1 MRVPMERT
9 PPAPLRDLA
18 VPVRP
23 TRTAIPNLAQ
33 PVARQIEASSP
44 SHGLRRWPPT
54 RRQAV
59 AIEVLFSTCRGR
71 AVATDVAPH
80 PPGPSC
86 TRTRRSRAHLLA
98 RRHRHHPMVAH
109 LFRCCAACQLPGSR
123 GWVCRR
129 RRTQCVE
136 RGRGRQS
143 GAVPRTARNLIVGV
157 ILLLERGRQGSC
169 HGLECRD
176 RRVELLPHRLHLGSG
191 GASAM
196 VTVIGPA
203 WPFRRSPLNHPHP
216 GSPVPA

>member
-1 MRVPMERT
+1 MRAPMERT

-18 VPVRP
+18 APVRP
-23 TRTAIPNLAQ
+23 TRTAIANLAQ
-33 PVARQIEASSP
+33 PVARQIESSSP

-59 AIEVLFSTCRGR
+59 AIEVLVSPCCGQPMSLLT
-71 AVATDVAPH
+71 
-80 PPGPSC
+80 PPGPPC
-86 TRTRRSRAHLLA
+86 TRTRPTRAHLLA
-98 RRHRHHPMVAH
+98 RRHRHHPTVAQ
-109 LFRCCAACQLPGSR
+109 LFRCPGRCAACQLPGSR
-123 GWVCRR
+123 GWLRR
-129 RRTQCVE
+129 WRRTQCVE

-157 ILLLERGRQGSC
+157 ILLRERRRQGSR

-196 VTVIGPA
+196 VTVIGPS
-203 WPFRRSPLNHPHP
+203 WSFRRSPLNHPHP